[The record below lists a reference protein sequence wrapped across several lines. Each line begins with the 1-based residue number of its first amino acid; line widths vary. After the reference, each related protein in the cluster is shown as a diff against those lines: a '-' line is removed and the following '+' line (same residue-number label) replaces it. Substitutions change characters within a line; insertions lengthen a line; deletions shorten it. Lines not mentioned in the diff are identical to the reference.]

1 MISAIQNFL
10 ERFPDKFGSFL
21 PEVIIALGLS
31 LLLFL
36 SLFRLKRTILIGL
49 YLATLLGA
57 MGASWGLPE
66 AAVFIPFRNLV
77 CACALAS
84 VVFFYNSPLFQSKY
98 TAESLFL
105 LLASSLGLNM
115 MMLSEDLLSLFVA
128 LELSAIA
135 SYILVILSW
144 QKNSLEGAMKYLLFG
159 VFASA
164 VMLYGISWIYGLS
177 GNTYLAT
184 TTWKVPVSLIHYF
197 AIFMTLAGLLMKI
210 SAVPYHIWT
219 PDAYQIAPTPVVA
232 FLATASKIAGIVAIL
247 KVVNAYAPILPN
259 ITQIVALISIISIIL
274 GNLIAF
280 WQKNLKRML
289 AYSSV
294 ANAGYLLI
302 GAVNPSYQDILF
314 FFLLVY
320 SIANVLIFAIAEYY
334 EQNYQF
340 TNLEHFAGIGKTSP
354 LMSISLLIGF
364 VSLAGLPPTA
374 GFTAKLLIFSMLW
387 GNFETSKQV
396 TFVIWLLIGLL
407 NTIIA
412 LFYYLKMP
420 YFAFFRNTEQ
430 THSTKHQNYYFLA
443 SIILLAALLIILF
456 IKPFG

>member
-1 MISAIQNFL
+1 LISAIQNFL
-10 ERFPDKFGSFL
+10 EQFPDKFGSLL
-21 PEVIIALGLS
+21 PEVIIALGLL

-36 SLFRLKRTILIGL
+36 GLFRLKPTILIGL
-49 YLATLLGA
+49 YLATFLGA

-66 AAVFIPFRNLV
+66 EAVFIPFRNLV

-84 VVFFYNSPLFQSKY
+84 VVFFYNSSLFQSKY
-98 TAESLFL
+98 SAESLFL

-115 MMLSEDLLSLFVA
+115 MMLAEDLLSLFVA

-177 GNTYLAT
+177 GTTDLAI
-184 TTWKVPVSLIHYF
+184 TTWQIPVSSIHYF
-197 AIFMTLAGLLMKI
+197 AIFMMLAGLLMKI

-232 FLATASKIAGIVAIL
+232 FLATASKVAGVVAIL
-247 KVVNAYAPILPN
+247 KVVKAYAPILPD
-259 ITQIVALISIISIIL
+259 ITQIVAFISIISIVL

-302 GAVNPSYQDILF
+302 GAVSPTYQDILF

-320 SIANVLIFAIAEYY
+320 SIANMLIFAIAEYY

-340 TNLEHFAGIGKTSP
+340 TNLEHFAGIGKASP
-354 LMSISLLIGF
+354 LISISLLMGF

-387 GNFETSKQV
+387 ENFETSKQV
-396 TFVIWLLIGLL
+396 IFVIWLLIGLL
-407 NTIIA
+407 NTIVA

-430 THSTKHQNYYFLA
+430 TQSIKHQSYYFLV
-443 SIILLAALLIILF
+443 SIILLAALLIIFF